1 MRDIKNCVYI
11 ISDGSGYL
19 KIGVAAS
26 LEKRVKQLQTGNP
39 NELKVIGVIRC
50 ANRTEAGQMEA
61 RLHRILDA
69 CKYRN
74 EWYAVTYTTLI
85 FSLWSHGAKV
95 DFLTP
100 LAGRM
105 FRKGK
110 HMKIDYLISEIF
122 QVFAWILLGATAV
135 AGFIPVLTDA
145 CIAIATYIP
154 SNIKHLIW
162 GAAIV
167 IAIIRAATKG

>member
-61 RLHRILDA
+61 RGTNGTQSHIQLSYSRSGRAVQRSISLHRL
-69 CKYRN
+69 
-74 EWYAVTYTTLI
+74 
-85 FSLWSHGAKV
+85 
-95 DFLTP
+95 P
-100 LAGRM
+100 AGCS
-105 FRKGK
+105 GK
-110 HMKIDYLISEIF
+110 EN
-122 QVFAWILLGATAV
+122 A
-135 AGFIPVLTDA
+135 
-145 CIAIATYIP
+145 
-154 SNIKHLIW
+154 
-162 GAAIV
+162 
-167 IAIIRAATKG
+167 

>member
-85 FSLWSHGAKV
+85 FSLWSRGAKV

-110 HMKIDYLISEIF
+110 RRGD
-122 QVFAWILLGATAV
+122 
-135 AGFIPVLTDA
+135 
-145 CIAIATYIP
+145 
-154 SNIKHLIW
+154 
-162 GAAIV
+162 
-167 IAIIRAATKG
+167 R